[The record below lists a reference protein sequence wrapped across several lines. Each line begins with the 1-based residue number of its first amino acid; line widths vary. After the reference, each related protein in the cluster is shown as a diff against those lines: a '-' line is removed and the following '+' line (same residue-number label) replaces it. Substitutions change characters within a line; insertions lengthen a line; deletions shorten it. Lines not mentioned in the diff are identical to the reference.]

1 MENKESVA
9 CCFAQS
15 NNFSCAS
22 RTRLFVCPTTGGK
35 LELSVSAS
43 ETIQGLK
50 YFISRK
56 LRIQHER
63 IKLLYRNRLLNH
75 GTLRENNIL
84 DNSKITLVP
93 HLESGLT
100 HQKTDSNVL
109 KALETLT
116 DSQVNDFLS
125 GRAPLVLGMRVADH
139 IVFIQLQLSTYQS
152 RRRPPPV
159 RVPPNHI
166 VNDHQEVPSPTATL
180 NHNSFSNN
188 YRQYETCTQMNNTE
202 MPQNHTKL
210 IPSHSSSSGAVIHK
224 MQHLG
229 QGIYSG
235 TFSGTLDPSLQDR
248 DGQPR
253 RNISTIAHILNDL
266 LGATPNIDIARA
278 GSLRQQL
285 NLATSNTQE
294 TVQQEDVKDDPVLKE
309 KVEQLQRMME
319 ERKRRRQSRRQTL
332 APYIIESHS
341 QENEE
346 SRCETADILS
356 SKESETLAV

>member
-1 MENKESVA
+1 M
-9 CCFAQS
+9 
-15 NNFSCAS
+15 
-22 RTRLFVCPTTGGK
+22 CPTTGGK

-56 LRIQHER
+56 LRIQHDR
-63 IKLLYRNRLLNH
+63 IKLLYKNRLLNH
-75 GTLRENNIL
+75 GTLKENNIV
-84 DNSKITLVP
+84 DNSKITLIP
-93 HLESGLT
+93 HLESGLSF
-100 HQKTDSNVL
+100 QKNDSNVL
-109 KALETLT
+109 KALESLT

-125 GRAPLVLGMRVADH
+125 GRAPLVLGMRVSDH

-152 RRRPPPV
+152 RRHHRPPPV
-159 RVPPNHI
+159 RVPPNT
-166 VNDHQEVPSPTATL
+166 VVKDHQEVPSPTCTS
-180 NHNSFSNN
+180 HEKTFTHN
-188 YRQYETCTQMNNTE
+188 YRQYDTCTQNTSDLSS
-202 MPQNHTKL
+202 NHK
-210 IPSHSSSSGAVIHK
+210 ISSSPHASTPGAVIHK

-235 TFSGTLDPSLQDR
+235 RFSGTLDPALQDR

-266 LGATPNIDIARA
+266 LGASPNIDIARA

-285 NLATSNTQE
+285 NKVTSNTQE
-294 TVQQEDVKDDPVLKE
+294 TVQQENVKDDPVLRE

-319 ERKRRRQSRRQTL
+319 DRKRRRQSRRQTL
-332 APYIIESHS
+332 APYIIESQN

-346 SRCETADILS
+346 SMCETADILTP
-356 SKESETLAV
+356 KESETLAV